1 TRKLVRV
8 LWMSPFARANLVAAV
23 RELEAGGQ
31 VDPFAAFGDERRGQ
45 VDSTPGRWEP
55 ARIRIRV
62 DAYGSRIDAVAALE
76 RRHRLAALCPVTG
89 ANLSDAVR
97 VSRVQGLAL
106 SGI

>member
-1 TRKLVRV
+1 
-8 LWMSPFARANLVAAV
+8 MSPFARANLVAPV

-55 ARIRIRV
+55 ARIRV
-62 DAYGSRIDAVAALE
+62 DAYGSRIDAVAA
-76 RRHRLAALCPVTG
+76 

-106 SGI
+106 SGLHLIPGAAAVLAGVEDR

>member
-1 TRKLVRV
+1 
-8 LWMSPFARANLVAAV
+8 MSPFARANLVAPV

-55 ARIRIRV
+55 ARIRV

-76 RRHRLAALCPVTG
+76 RRHRLAALCPSLAPTFRTPCGYRVFRV
-89 ANLSDAVR
+89 LRFR
-97 VSRVQGLAL
+97 VST
-106 SGI
+106 